1 MAASE
6 SVPAMA
12 YYPRELGY
20 AANGEGDTTS
30 ESEGSE
36 VSEEEE
42 EWTPA
47 GKKVS
52 NLC

>member
-6 SVPAMA
+6 SIPAVV

-20 AANGEGDTTS
+20 SANGEGDTTS

-47 GKKVS
+47 GQKVTH
-52 NLC
+52 

>member
-6 SVPAMA
+6 SVPAVV

-20 AANGEGDTTS
+20 AANGEDDATS

-42 EWTPA
+42 EWRPA
-47 GKKVS
+47 GQKVS
-52 NLC
+52 N